1 MQAMK
6 THQFFSQC
14 NAINSISRNQDIIT
28 TAKIYLLSYFLFGN
42 IILSLTQSVTSSPT
56 VATVT
61 TNNLIPYSYT
71 IYQLIISEHEF

>member
-42 IILSLTQSVTSSPT
+42 IYLLHRMPLPLQ
-56 VATVT
+56 
-61 TNNLIPYSYT
+61 
-71 IYQLIISEHEF
+71 Q

>member
-14 NAINSISRNQDIIT
+14 NAINSISHNQDIIT
-28 TAKIYLLSYFLFGN
+28 TAKIYLLSYFPFGN
-42 IILSLTQSVTSSPT
+42 IYLLHSVTSSPT

-61 TNNLIPYSYT
+61 TYNLIPYSYT